1 MEDVVPMDRLKD
13 NGVLEEVPK
22 ERLSTMDK
30 KPGTYDSVIWYWT
43 AKVGIPLAEHISGQ
57 CHEQGGQFS
66 NSRDKAP
73 KNMNQKWNHPDY
85 RFTWRILPGGL

>member
-30 KPGTYDSVIWYWT
+30 KPGTYDSEMISE
-43 AKVGIPLAEHISGQ
+43 AGLIDVGFKGLT
-57 CHEQGGQFS
+57 
-66 NSRDKAP
+66 
-73 KNMNQKWNHPDY
+73 
-85 RFTWRILPGGL
+85 FTWHIAPSDDNDNHDASGRWMKPL